1 MYINILN
8 HHPVIEFGHNKIES
22 VVFELTST
30 IHQPNTTKFRESSV
44 PAEEASNSS
53 PPPDARE
60 VHSIERCSNNND
72 NDDIDNDNEDVT
84 INMATI
90 TKYITDEY
98 NYG

>member
-60 VHSIERCSNNND
+60 AHSIERCCKHEN
-72 NDDIDNDNEDVT
+72 IDNNKQHQQQQRQRQQRQRQRGRD
-84 INMATI
+84 
-90 TKYITDEY
+90 Y
-98 NYG
+98 